1 MSILSRLLGVNTTT
15 LKVKEAI
22 GFNPKNVGLIEGN
35 GVTYGLSYQDNGNGS
50 SRVKLLISPSYQSKT
65 YECDTGVNVANEFKS
80 QLSPT
85 LIENSAEVDKVGVIF
100 PTEEINK
107 KEKCIKGLTFNTYEI
122 KHSTNV
128 PLVEY
133 VGKVKLYKNI
143 DINNLANEDNSYF
156 LPKAVKVGNGN
167 VVVIAHNLKDQAL
180 VSWYLESKGD
190 GKFRPLP
197 GAKHIIERKLFKF
210 DNPGQLVL
218 DENTML
224 YTQIKPT
231 KNQEVRTN
239 IFKFDMAKV
248 VEDLKSGKKD
258 ECLLSKKGCQL
269 NIAPSTIY
277 NPGKINFLQYVRRTE
292 GDDLVAFLE
301 NDQSSNMQK
310 LHLASLVKSRSKSN
324 FIIHEFKDP
333 VDQLYVKDNDQGGFI
348 VTAVSGESI
357 ITFNRESSGKS
368 SEATIIPTSSIKALS
383 DFVNII
389 NGQLMPSI
397 ISSSTVAPITVTET
411 VVTSK
416 KTTTAAITSTT
427 ETDTVKTTK
436 LTTEASTII
445 VPTSTMSKSSTE
457 STTQASTVT
466 VESTTVA
473 STTTAPTSTTSR
485 PSTESTTQ
493 ASTVTVESTTVASTT
508 TAPTS
513 TTSRPSTEST
523 IQTSTVTVG
532 PTTVAK
538 TTTTPQATTVATTST
553 SAPIVTSE
561 TETSTVKSTAATVE
575 STFTASSTTMSKP
588 LTELTTKMSTSS
600 EPTTVAETI
609 ATSQSTMITT
619 MPTNA
624 PITNS
629 EKTIQTLSTI
639 SNTGTKVT
647 TPLFTT
653 TLLPQTTPSPQPTQ
667 LAIESNRAG
676 MIGGSLVG
684 AIISI
689 AGIIGFIAYKYVK
702 GRNAAPVLE
711 LTNFNDRRRSSS
723 SGNSDEEIFIANNRI
738 RHISMRTM
746 DQSETVLNSI
756 SVESSSRSRSSSSSS
771 SGGPG
776 S

>member
-1 MSILSRLLGVNTTT
+1 MSILSRLFRVNTTT

-22 GFNPKNVGLIEGN
+22 GFNPVNVGLIEGN

-50 SRVKLLISPSYQSKT
+50 SRVKLLISPLYQSKT
-65 YECDTGVNVANEFKS
+65 YECDTCVNVANEFKG

-100 PTEEINK
+100 PTEETNK
-107 KEKCIKGLTFNTYEI
+107 ERKCIKGLTFNTYEI
-122 KHSTNV
+122 KHSTNA

-156 LPKAVKVGNGN
+156 QPKAVKVDHGNI
-167 VVVIAHNLKDQAL
+167 VVIAHNLKDQAL
-180 VSWYLESKGD
+180 VSWYLQSD
-190 GKFRPLP
+190 TNGKFKILREKNGLT
-197 GAKHIIERKLFKF
+197 ERKLFKF

-224 YTQIKPT
+224 YAQMSKEIIGKP
-231 KNQEVRTN
+231 EVRTN
-239 IFKFDMAKV
+239 IFKFDLIDVAQK
-248 VEDLKSGKKD
+248 LKDRKED
-258 ECLLSKKGCQL
+258 ECLLKKNCQ
-269 NIAPSTIY
+269 IDKASSTIY

-292 GDDLVAFLE
+292 GDDLVAFLAKK
-301 NDQSSNMQK
+301 QSSNTQE
-310 LHLASLVKSRSKSN
+310 LHLARLAKRGPKSN
-324 FIIHEFKDP
+324 FTVCECEDP
-333 VDQLYVKDNDQGGFI
+333 IEQLYVKDNGQGGFI

-368 SEATIIPTSSIKALS
+368 SEATIIPASSIKALS

-485 PSTESTTQ
+485 PSTEST
-493 ASTVTVESTTVASTT
+493 
-508 TAPTS
+508 
-513 TTSRPSTEST
+513 

-553 SAPIVTSE
+553 SVPSE

-609 ATSQSTMITT
+609 ATSQATMITT
-619 MPTNA
+619 MPTNVTT
-624 PITNS
+624 TNS
-629 EKTIQTLSTI
+629 EATIQTVSTI

-653 TLLPQTTPSPQPTQ
+653 TLLPQTTPSPQPAQ

-689 AGIIGFIAYKYVK
+689 AGIIGFITYKYVK
-702 GRNAAPVLE
+702 GRNSAPVLE

-723 SGNSDEEIFIANNRI
+723 SGNSDEEIFIANNRM

>member
-1 MSILSRLLGVNTTT
+1 MSILSRLFRVNTTT

-22 GFNPKNVGLIEGN
+22 GFNPVNVGLIEGN

-50 SRVKLLISPSYQSKT
+50 SRVKLLISPLYQSKT
-65 YECDTGVNVANEFKS
+65 YECDTCVNVANEFKG

-100 PTEEINK
+100 PTEETNEEGK
-107 KEKCIKGLTFNTYEI
+107 KYIKSLMFHTYKI
-122 KHSTNV
+122 QHSTNA
-128 PLVEY
+128 PSVEHS
-133 VGKVKLYKNI
+133 GKVKLQKN
-143 DINNLANEDNSYF
+143 DDNKNLANTGNSYF
-156 LPKAVKVGNGN
+156 QPKAVKVGNGN
-167 VVVIAHNLKDQAL
+167 VIVIAHNLKDQIL

-190 GKFRPLP
+190 GKFRALP
-197 GAKHIIERKLFKF
+197 GKRGIIERKLFKF

-224 YTQIKPT
+224 YAQMRKIT

-239 IFKFDMAKV
+239 IFKFDVAEV
-248 VEDLKSGKKD
+248 VQNLKDRKGANDFLLGNKSG
-258 ECLLSKKGCQL
+258 QL

-292 GDDLVAFLE
+292 GDDLVAFLAKK
-301 NDQSSNMQK
+301 QSSNTQE
-310 LHLASLVKSRSKSN
+310 LHLARLAKIGPKSN
-324 FIIHEFKDP
+324 FTVCECEDHIE
-333 VDQLYVKDNDQGGFI
+333 QLYVKDNGQGGFI
-348 VTAVSGESI
+348 VTAISGESI

-368 SEATIIPTSSIKALS
+368 SEAKIIPTSSIKALS

-416 KTTTAAITSTT
+416 KTMTAAITSTT

-485 PSTESTTQ
+485 PSTEST
-493 ASTVTVESTTVASTT
+493 
-508 TAPTS
+508 
-513 TTSRPSTEST
+513 
-523 IQTSTVTVG
+523 IQTSTVTMG
-532 PTTVAK
+532 STTVAK

-609 ATSQSTMITT
+609 ATSQATMITT

-624 PITNS
+624 PTTTS
-629 EKTIQTLSTI
+629 EATIQTVSTI

-647 TPLFTT
+647 IPLFTT
-653 TLLPQTTPSPQPTQ
+653 TLLPQTTPLPQPNQ

-723 SGNSDEEIFIANNRI
+723 SGNSNEEIFINNNRI

>member
-167 VVVIAHNLKDQAL
+167 VVIIAHNLKDQAL

-485 PSTESTTQ
+485 PSTEST
-493 ASTVTVESTTVASTT
+493 
-508 TAPTS
+508 
-513 TTSRPSTEST
+513 

>member
-1 MSILSRLLGVNTTT
+1 MSILSRLFRVNTTT

-22 GFNPKNVGLIEGN
+22 GFNPVNVGLIEGN

-50 SRVKLLISPSYQSKT
+50 SRVKLLISPLYQSKT
-65 YECDTGVNVANEFKS
+65 YECDTCVNVANEFKG

-100 PTEEINK
+100 PTEETNK
-107 KEKCIKGLTFNTYEI
+107 ERKCIKGLTFNTYEI
-122 KHSTNV
+122 KHSTNA

-156 LPKAVKVGNGN
+156 QPKAVKVDHGNI
-167 VVVIAHNLKDQAL
+167 VVIAHNLKDQAL
-180 VSWYLESKGD
+180 VSWYLQSD
-190 GKFRPLP
+190 TNGKFKILREKNGLT
-197 GAKHIIERKLFKF
+197 ERKLFKF
-210 DNPGQLVL
+210 YNPGQLVL

-224 YTQIKPT
+224 YAQMSKEIIGKP
-231 KNQEVRTN
+231 EVRTN
-239 IFKFDMAKV
+239 IFKFDLIDVAQK
-248 VEDLKSGKKD
+248 LKDRKED
-258 ECLLSKKGCQL
+258 ECLLKKNCQ
-269 NIAPSTIY
+269 IDKASSTIY

-292 GDDLVAFLE
+292 GDDLVAFLAKK
-301 NDQSSNMQK
+301 QSSNTQE
-310 LHLASLVKSRSKSN
+310 LHLARLAKRGPKSN
-324 FIIHEFKDP
+324 FTVCECEDP
-333 VDQLYVKDNDQGGFI
+333 IEQLYVKDNGQGGFI

-485 PSTESTTQ
+485 PSTEST
-493 ASTVTVESTTVASTT
+493 
-508 TAPTS
+508 
-513 TTSRPSTEST
+513 

-553 SAPIVTSE
+553 SVPSE

-609 ATSQSTMITT
+609 ATSQATMITT
-619 MPTNA
+619 MPTNVTT
-624 PITNS
+624 TNS
-629 EKTIQTLSTI
+629 EATIQTVSTI
-639 SNTGTKVT
+639 SKTGTKVT

-653 TLLPQTTPSPQPTQ
+653 TLLPQTTPSPQPAQ

-689 AGIIGFIAYKYVK
+689 AGIIGFITYKYVK
-702 GRNAAPVLE
+702 GRNSAPVLE

-723 SGNSDEEIFIANNRI
+723 SGNSDEEIFIANNRM

>member
-1 MSILSRLLGVNTTT
+1 MSVLSRLLGVNTTT

-65 YECDTGVNVANEFKS
+65 YECDTGVNIANEFKS

-156 LPKAVKVGNGN
+156 LPKAVKVGN

-485 PSTESTTQ
+485 PSTEST
-493 ASTVTVESTTVASTT
+493 
-508 TAPTS
+508 
-513 TTSRPSTEST
+513 

>member
-1 MSILSRLLGVNTTT
+1 MSILSRLLGVNTTI

-50 SRVKLLISPSYQSKT
+50 SRVKLLISPLYQSKT

-80 QLSPT
+80 QLSPA

-122 KHSTNV
+122 KHSTNI

-143 DINNLANEDNSYF
+143 NKDNDANEGNSYF
-156 LPKAVKVGNGN
+156 QPKAVKVGNGN

-224 YTQIKPT
+224 YSQVRPNVPE
-231 KNQEVRTN
+231 NQEVRTN
-239 IFKFDMAKV
+239 IFKFDMSKV

-258 ECLLSKKGCQL
+258 ECLLSKRCQVDNKAL
-269 NIAPSTIY
+269 SLSREYEIS
-277 NPGKINFLQYVRRTE
+277 FLQYVKQTE
-292 GDDLVAFLE
+292 GDDQVAFLAKK
-301 NDQSSNMQK
+301 QSSNTQE
-310 LHLASLVKSRSKSN
+310 LHLASLAKKGLKSN
-324 FIIHEFKDP
+324 FTVCECEDP
-333 VDQLYVKDNDQGGFI
+333 IEQLYVKDNGQGGFI

-368 SEATIIPTSSIKALS
+368 SEATIIPASSIKALS

-389 NGQLMPSI
+389 NGRLTPNI
-397 ISSSTVAPITVTET
+397 ISSSTVSPITTTKT

-416 KTTTAAITSTT
+416 ERSTAAITDIKI
-427 ETDTVKTTK
+427 TDALKTTK
-436 LTTEASTII
+436 LTTEA
-445 VPTSTMSKSSTE
+445 VAPTSTISKPLTE
-457 STTQASTVT
+457 STTQA
-466 VESTTVA
+466 
-473 STTTAPTSTTSR
+473 
-485 PSTESTTQ
+485 
-493 ASTVTVESTTVASTT
+493 
-508 TAPTS
+508 
-513 TTSRPSTEST
+513 
-523 IQTSTVTVG
+523 STVTVG

-538 TTTTPQATTVATTST
+538 TTTTPQATTVTTTST

-561 TETSTVKSTAATVE
+561 TETSTVKSTAATVG

-588 LTELTTKMSTSS
+588 LAKLTTKMSTSS

-609 ATSQSTMITT
+609 ATSRATMITT

-624 PITNS
+624 PTTNS
-629 EKTIQTLSTI
+629 EKTVQTLSIMPSTR
-639 SNTGTKVT
+639 TKAT
-647 TPLFTT
+647 TTLLTT
-653 TLLPQTTPSPQPTQ
+653 TLLPQTTPSSQPTQ

-702 GRNAAPVLE
+702 GRNSAPVLE

-723 SGNSDEEIFIANNRI
+723 SGNSDEEIFIANNRM

>member
-1 MSILSRLLGVNTTT
+1 M
-15 LKVKEAI
+15 
-22 GFNPKNVGLIEGN
+22 
-35 GVTYGLSYQDNGNGS
+35 
-50 SRVKLLISPSYQSKT
+50 
-65 YECDTGVNVANEFKS
+65 
-80 QLSPT
+80 
-85 LIENSAEVDKVGVIF
+85 
-100 PTEEINK
+100 
-107 KEKCIKGLTFNTYEI
+107 
-122 KHSTNV
+122 
-128 PLVEY
+128 
-133 VGKVKLYKNI
+133 
-143 DINNLANEDNSYF
+143 
-156 LPKAVKVGNGN
+156 
-167 VVVIAHNLKDQAL
+167 
-180 VSWYLESKGD
+180 
-190 GKFRPLP
+190 
-197 GAKHIIERKLFKF
+197 RK
-210 DNPGQLVL
+210 
-218 DENTML
+218 
-224 YTQIKPT
+224 IT

-239 IFKFDMAKV
+239 IFKFDVAEV
-248 VEDLKSGKKD
+248 VQNLKDRKGANDFLLGNKSG
-258 ECLLSKKGCQL
+258 QL

-292 GDDLVAFLE
+292 GDDLVAFLAKK
-301 NDQSSNMQK
+301 QSSNTQE
-310 LHLASLVKSRSKSN
+310 LHLARLAKRGPKSN
-324 FIIHEFKDP
+324 FTVCECEDP
-333 VDQLYVKDNDQGGFI
+333 IEQLYVKDNGQGGFI

-485 PSTESTTQ
+485 PSTEST
-493 ASTVTVESTTVASTT
+493 
-508 TAPTS
+508 
-513 TTSRPSTEST
+513 

-553 SAPIVTSE
+553 SVPSE

-609 ATSQSTMITT
+609 ATSQATMITT
-619 MPTNA
+619 MPTNVTT
-624 PITNS
+624 TNS
-629 EKTIQTLSTI
+629 EATIQTVSTI

-653 TLLPQTTPSPQPTQ
+653 TLLPQTTPSPQPAQ

-689 AGIIGFIAYKYVK
+689 AGIIGFITYKYVK
-702 GRNAAPVLE
+702 GRNSAPVLE

-723 SGNSDEEIFIANNRI
+723 SGNSDEEIFIANNRM

>member
-1 MSILSRLLGVNTTT
+1 MSILSRLFRVNTTT

-22 GFNPKNVGLIEGN
+22 GFNPVNVGLIEGN

-50 SRVKLLISPSYQSKT
+50 SRVKLLISPLYQSKT
-65 YECDTGVNVANEFKS
+65 YECDTCVNVANEFKG

-100 PTEEINK
+100 PTEETNK
-107 KEKCIKGLTFNTYEI
+107 ERKCIKGLTFNTYEI
-122 KHSTNV
+122 KHSTNA

-156 LPKAVKVGNGN
+156 QPKAVKVDHGNI
-167 VVVIAHNLKDQAL
+167 VVIAHNLKDQAL
-180 VSWYLESKGD
+180 VSWYLQSD
-190 GKFRPLP
+190 TNGKFKILREKNGLT
-197 GAKHIIERKLFKF
+197 ERKLFKF

-224 YTQIKPT
+224 YAQMSKEIIGKP
-231 KNQEVRTN
+231 EVRTN
-239 IFKFDMAKV
+239 IFKFDLIDVAQK
-248 VEDLKSGKKD
+248 LKDRKED
-258 ECLLSKKGCQL
+258 ECLLKKNCQ
-269 NIAPSTIY
+269 IDKASSTIY

-292 GDDLVAFLE
+292 GDDLVAFLAKK
-301 NDQSSNMQK
+301 QSSNTQE
-310 LHLASLVKSRSKSN
+310 LHLARLAKRGPKSN
-324 FIIHEFKDP
+324 FTVCECEDP
-333 VDQLYVKDNDQGGFI
+333 IEQLYVKDNGQGGFI

-485 PSTESTTQ
+485 PSTEST
-493 ASTVTVESTTVASTT
+493 
-508 TAPTS
+508 
-513 TTSRPSTEST
+513 

-553 SAPIVTSE
+553 SVPSE

-609 ATSQSTMITT
+609 ATSQATMITT
-619 MPTNA
+619 MPTNVTT
-624 PITNS
+624 TNS
-629 EKTIQTLSTI
+629 EATIQTVSTI

-653 TLLPQTTPSPQPTQ
+653 TLLPQTTPSPQPAQ

-684 AIISI
+684 VIISI
-689 AGIIGFIAYKYVK
+689 AGIIGFITYKYVK
-702 GRNAAPVLE
+702 GRNSAPVLE

-723 SGNSDEEIFIANNRI
+723 SGNSDEEIFIANNRM

>member
-1 MSILSRLLGVNTTT
+1 M
-15 LKVKEAI
+15 LKK
-22 GFNPKNVGLIEGN
+22 
-35 GVTYGLSYQDNGNGS
+35 
-50 SRVKLLISPSYQSKT
+50 R
-65 YECDTGVNVANEFKS
+65 
-80 QLSPT
+80 
-85 LIENSAEVDKVGVIF
+85 
-100 PTEEINK
+100 
-107 KEKCIKGLTFNTYEI
+107 
-122 KHSTNV
+122 
-128 PLVEY
+128 
-133 VGKVKLYKNI
+133 
-143 DINNLANEDNSYF
+143 
-156 LPKAVKVGNGN
+156 
-167 VVVIAHNLKDQAL
+167 
-180 VSWYLESKGD
+180 
-190 GKFRPLP
+190 
-197 GAKHIIERKLFKF
+197 
-210 DNPGQLVL
+210 
-218 DENTML
+218 
-224 YTQIKPT
+224 
-231 KNQEVRTN
+231 
-239 IFKFDMAKV
+239 
-248 VEDLKSGKKD
+248 
-258 ECLLSKKGCQL
+258 CQL

-292 GDDLVAFLE
+292 GDDQVAFLAKK
-301 NDQSSNMQK
+301 QSSNTQE
-310 LHLASLVKSRSKSN
+310 LHLVSLAKKGPKSN
-324 FIIHEFKDP
+324 FTVCECEDP
-333 VDQLYVKDNDQGGFI
+333 IEQLYVKDNGQGGFI

-445 VPTSTMSKSSTE
+445 IPTSTMSKHSTE
-457 STTQASTVT
+457 STTQA
-466 VESTTVA
+466 
-473 STTTAPTSTTSR
+473 
-485 PSTESTTQ
+485 
-493 ASTVTVESTTVASTT
+493 
-508 TAPTS
+508 
-513 TTSRPSTEST
+513 
-523 IQTSTVTVG
+523 STVTVG

-538 TTTTPQATTVATTST
+538 TTATSQTTTVAKTST
-553 SAPIVTSE
+553 SLPSE
-561 TETSTVKSTAATVE
+561 TETSTVKSTAATVI

-588 LTELTTKMSTSS
+588 LTELTTKISTAS
-600 EPTTVAETI
+600 ESTTVAETI
-609 ATSQSTMITT
+609 ATSQATMITT
-619 MPTNA
+619 MPTNV
-624 PITNS
+624 PTTNS
-629 EKTIQTLSTI
+629 EATIQTVSTI
-639 SNTGTKVT
+639 SNTRTKVT
-647 TPLFTT
+647 IPLFTT

-723 SGNSDEEIFIANNRI
+723 SGNSDEEIFIANNRM

>member
-1 MSILSRLLGVNTTT
+1 MSILSRLFRVNTTT

-22 GFNPKNVGLIEGN
+22 GFNPVNVGLIEGN

-50 SRVKLLISPSYQSKT
+50 SRVKLLISPLYQSKT
-65 YECDTGVNVANEFKS
+65 YECDTCVNVANEFKG

-85 LIENSAEVDKVGVIF
+85 LIENSAEIDKVGIIF

-122 KHSTNV
+122 KHSTNI

-143 DINNLANEDNSYF
+143 DINSLANEGNSYF
-156 LPKAVKVGNGN
+156 QPKAVKVGNGN

-180 VSWYLESKGD
+180 VSWYLQSD
-190 GKFRPLP
+190 TNGKFRALP
-197 GAKHIIERKLFKF
+197 GKSGITERKLFKF

-224 YTQIKPT
+224 YAQMSKEIIGKP
-231 KNQEVRTN
+231 EARTN

-248 VEDLKSGKKD
+248 VKDLKNGKKD
-258 ECLLSKKGCQL
+258 ECLLKKNCQ
-269 NIAPSTIY
+269 IDKASFIIS
-277 NPGKINFLQYVRRTE
+277 NPGKINFLQYVRRTG
-292 GDDLVAFLE
+292 GDDLVAFLAKK
-301 NDQSSNMQK
+301 QSSNTQE
-310 LHLASLVKSRSKSN
+310 LHLVSLAKKGPKSN
-324 FIIHEFKDP
+324 FTVCECEDP
-333 VDQLYVKDNDQGGFI
+333 IEQLYVKDNGQGGFI

-436 LTTEASTII
+436 LTTEVSTII
-445 VPTSTMSKSSTE
+445 VPTSTMSKS
-457 STTQASTVT
+457 
-466 VESTTVA
+466 
-473 STTTAPTSTTSR
+473 
-485 PSTESTTQ
+485 STESTTQ

-609 ATSQSTMITT
+609 ATSQATMITT

-624 PITNS
+624 PTTNS
-629 EKTIQTLSTI
+629 EKTIQTLSIIPSTR
-639 SNTGTKVT
+639 TKAT

-653 TLLPQTTPSPQPTQ
+653 TLLPQTTPSPQPAQ

-702 GRNAAPVLE
+702 GRNSVPVLE

-723 SGNSDEEIFIANNRI
+723 SGNSDEEIFIANNRM

>member
-1 MSILSRLLGVNTTT
+1 MSILSRLFGVNTTI

-22 GFNPKNVGLIEGN
+22 GFNPVNVGLIEGN

-50 SRVKLLISPSYQSKT
+50 SRVKLLISPLYQSKT
-65 YECDTGVNVANEFKS
+65 YECDTCVNVANEFKG

-85 LIENSAEVDKVGVIF
+85 LIENSAEIDKVGVIF
-100 PTEEINK
+100 PTEETNK
-107 KEKCIKGLTFNTYEI
+107 ERKCIKGLTFNTYEI

-143 DINNLANEDNSYF
+143 DINSLANEGNSYF
-156 LPKAVKVGNGN
+156 QPKAVKVGNGN

-180 VSWYLESKGD
+180 VSWYLQSD
-190 GKFRPLP
+190 TNGKFRALP
-197 GAKHIIERKLFKF
+197 GAKHTIERKLLKF

-224 YTQIKPT
+224 YSQVRPNVPE
-231 KNQEVRTN
+231 NQEVRTN
-239 IFKFDMAKV
+239 IFKFDVAEV
-248 VEDLKSGKKD
+248 VQNLKDRKGANDFLLGNKSG
-258 ECLLSKKGCQL
+258 QL
-269 NIAPSTIY
+269 NIASSINS
-277 NPGKINFLQYVRRTE
+277 NPGKINFLQYVRRTG
-292 GDDLVAFLE
+292 GDDLVAFLAKK
-301 NDQSSNMQK
+301 QSSNTQE
-310 LHLASLVKSRSKSN
+310 LHLARLAKRGAKSN
-324 FIIHEFKDP
+324 FTVCECEDP
-333 VDQLYVKDNDQGGFI
+333 IEQLYVKDNGQGGFI

-473 STTTAPTSTTSR
+473 STTTAPTSTTNR

-493 ASTVTVESTTVASTT
+493 ASTVTVE
-508 TAPTS
+508 
-513 TTSRPSTEST
+513 
-523 IQTSTVTVG
+523 

-538 TTTTPQATTVATTST
+538 ITTTSQATTVATTST
-553 SAPIVTSE
+553 SVPSE
-561 TETSTVKSTAATVE
+561 TETSTVKPTAATVA
-575 STFTASSTTMSKP
+575 STSTMNKPSTTQTSTVTVEPTVPTTSSERTTQTVSTMPS
-588 LTELTTKMSTSS
+588 TRTRELTTPM
-600 EPTTVAETI
+600 
-609 ATSQSTMITT
+609 
-619 MPTNA
+619 
-624 PITNS
+624 
-629 EKTIQTLSTI
+629 
-639 SNTGTKVT
+639 
-647 TPLFTT
+647 FTT
-653 TLLPQTTPSPQPTQ
+653 TLFSQSTSSPQPTQ
-667 LAIESNRAG
+667 LAIGSNRAG

-684 AIISI
+684 SI
-689 AGIIGFIAYKYVK
+689 GVAGIIGFIAYKCIKKYH
-702 GRNAAPVLE
+702 GYYNTTHVLE
-711 LTNFNDRRRSSS
+711 LADLESHSN
-723 SGNSDEEIFIANNRI
+723 GSDEEIFIAINRI
-738 RHISMRTM
+738 SHISMQTM
-746 DQSETVLNSI
+746 DQSGTVLNSI

>member
-1 MSILSRLLGVNTTT
+1 MSILSRLFGVNTTI

-50 SRVKLLISPSYQSKT
+50 SRVKLLISSLYQSKT
-65 YECDTGVNVANEFKS
+65 YECDTGVNVANEFKG

-100 PTEEINK
+100 PTEETNK
-107 KEKCIKGLTFNTYEI
+107 ERKCIKGLTFNTYEI
-122 KHSTNV
+122 KHSTNA
-128 PLVEY
+128 PLVKHI
-133 VGKVKLYKNI
+133 GKVKLQKNI
-143 DINNLANEDNSYF
+143 DINSLANEGNNYF
-156 LPKAVKVGNGN
+156 QPKAVKVSTGN
-167 VVVIAHNLKDQAL
+167 VIVIAHNLKDQAL
-180 VSWYLESKGD
+180 VSWYLQSD
-190 GKFRPLP
+190 TNGKFRALP
-197 GAKHIIERKLFKF
+197 GAKHTIERKLFKF
-210 DNPGQLVL
+210 NNPGQLVL

-224 YTQIKPT
+224 YTQIKTT

-269 NIAPSTIY
+269 NIAPSTIH

-292 GDDLVAFLE
+292 GDDLVAFLAKK
-301 NDQSSNMQK
+301 QSSNTQE
-310 LHLASLVKSRSKSN
+310 LHLARLAKKGPKSN
-324 FIIHEFKDP
+324 FTVCECEDP
-333 VDQLYVKDNDQGGFI
+333 IEQLYVKDNGQGGFI

-485 PSTESTTQ
+485 PSTG
-493 ASTVTVESTTVASTT
+493 
-508 TAPTS
+508 
-513 TTSRPSTEST
+513 ST
-523 IQTSTVTVG
+523 IQTSTVTVE

-538 TTTTPQATTVATTST
+538 TTTTPQ
-553 SAPIVTSE
+553 VTLPRKSRQK
-561 TETSTVKSTAATVE
+561 VK
-575 STFTASSTTMSKP
+575 TF
-588 LTELTTKMSTSS
+588 
-600 EPTTVAETI
+600 
-609 ATSQSTMITT
+609 
-619 MPTNA
+619 
-624 PITNS
+624 
-629 EKTIQTLSTI
+629 
-639 SNTGTKVT
+639 
-647 TPLFTT
+647 
-653 TLLPQTTPSPQPTQ
+653 LL
-667 LAIESNRAG
+667 
-676 MIGGSLVG
+676 
-684 AIISI
+684 
-689 AGIIGFIAYKYVK
+689 
-702 GRNAAPVLE
+702 
-711 LTNFNDRRRSSS
+711 
-723 SGNSDEEIFIANNRI
+723 
-738 RHISMRTM
+738 
-746 DQSETVLNSI
+746 
-756 SVESSSRSRSSSSSS
+756 
-771 SGGPG
+771 
-776 S
+776 

>member
-1 MSILSRLLGVNTTT
+1 MSILSRLFGVNTTI

-50 SRVKLLISPSYQSKT
+50 SRVKLLISPLYQSKT
-65 YECDTGVNVANEFKS
+65 YECDTGVNVANEFKG
-80 QLSPT
+80 QLSPA

-156 LPKAVKVGNGN
+156 QPKAVKVGNGN
-167 VVVIAHNLKDQAL
+167 VIVIAHNLKDQAL
-180 VSWYLESKGD
+180 VSWYLELKVD
-190 GKFRPLP
+190 EKFRALP
-197 GAKHIIERKLFKF
+197 GKAGIIERKLFKF

-218 DENTML
+218 DENMML
-224 YTQIKPT
+224 YSQVRPNVPE
-231 KNQEVRTN
+231 NQEVRTN

-258 ECLLSKKGCQL
+258 ECLLSKRCQVDNKAL
-269 NIAPSTIY
+269 SLSREYEIS
-277 NPGKINFLQYVRRTE
+277 FLQYVKQTE
-292 GDDLVAFLE
+292 GDDQVAFLAKK
-301 NDQSSNMQK
+301 QSSNTQE
-310 LHLASLVKSRSKSN
+310 LHLASLAKKGLKSN
-324 FIIHEFKDP
+324 FTVCECEDP
-333 VDQLYVKDNDQGGFI
+333 IEQLYVKDNGQGGFI

-368 SEATIIPTSSIKALS
+368 SEATIIPASSIKALS

-389 NGQLMPSI
+389 NGRLTPNI
-397 ISSSTVAPITVTET
+397 ISSSTVSPITTTKT

-416 KTTTAAITSTT
+416 ERSTAAITDIKI
-427 ETDTVKTTK
+427 TDALKTTK
-436 LTTEASTII
+436 LTTEA
-445 VPTSTMSKSSTE
+445 V
-457 STTQASTVT
+457 
-466 VESTTVA
+466 
-473 STTTAPTSTTSR
+473 APTSTISK
-485 PSTESTTQ
+485 PLTESTTQ

-538 TTTTPQATTVATTST
+538 TTTTSQTTTVATTST

-561 TETSTVKSTAATVE
+561 TETSTVKSTAATVAL
-575 STFTASSTTMSKP
+575 TFTASSTTMSRP
-588 LTELTTKMSTSS
+588 LTELTTKVSTLS

-609 ATSQSTMITT
+609 ATSQATMITT

-624 PITNS
+624 PTTNS

-723 SGNSDEEIFIANNRI
+723 SGNSDEEIFIANNRM

-756 SVESSSRSRSSSSSS
+756 SVDSSSRSRSSSSSS
-771 SGGPG
+771 GGGP
-776 S
+776 SS

>member
-1 MSILSRLLGVNTTT
+1 MSILSRLFRVNTTT

-22 GFNPKNVGLIEGN
+22 GFNPVNVGLIEGN

-50 SRVKLLISPSYQSKT
+50 SRVKLLISPLYQSKT
-65 YECDTGVNVANEFKS
+65 YECDTCVNVANEFKG

-85 LIENSAEVDKVGVIF
+85 LIENSAEIDKVGVIF

-133 VGKVKLYKNI
+133 VGKVKLQKNI
-143 DINNLANEDNSYF
+143 DINSLANEGNNYF
-156 LPKAVKVGNGN
+156 QPKAVKVSTGN
-167 VVVIAHNLKDQAL
+167 VIVIAHNLKDQAL
-180 VSWYLESKGD
+180 VSWYLQSD
-190 GKFRPLP
+190 TNGKFRALP
-197 GAKHIIERKLFKF
+197 GAKHTIERKLFKF
-210 DNPGQLVL
+210 NNPGQLVL

-224 YTQIKPT
+224 YTQIKTT

-248 VEDLKSGKKD
+248 VEDLKSGEKD

-292 GDDLVAFLE
+292 GDDLVAFLAKK
-301 NDQSSNMQK
+301 QSSNTQE
-310 LHLASLVKSRSKSN
+310 LHLARLAKRGPKSN
-324 FIIHEFKDP
+324 FTVCECEDP
-333 VDQLYVKDNDQGGFI
+333 IEQLYVKDNGQGGFI

-368 SEATIIPTSSIKALS
+368 SEATIIPTSSIKALN

-485 PSTESTTQ
+485 PSTEST
-493 ASTVTVESTTVASTT
+493 
-508 TAPTS
+508 
-513 TTSRPSTEST
+513 

-538 TTTTPQATTVATTST
+538 TTSTSQTTTVAKTST
-553 SAPIVTSE
+553 SVPSE

-609 ATSQSTMITT
+609 ATSQATMITT
-619 MPTNA
+619 MPTNV
-624 PITNS
+624 PTTNS
-629 EKTIQTLSTI
+629 EATIQTVSTI

-653 TLLPQTTPSPQPTQ
+653 TLLPQTTLSTQPAQ

-702 GRNAAPVLE
+702 GRNSVPVLE

-723 SGNSDEEIFIANNRI
+723 SGNSDEEIFIANNRM

>member
-1 MSILSRLLGVNTTT
+1 MSILSRLFGVNTTI

-22 GFNPKNVGLIEGN
+22 GFNPANVGLIEGN
-35 GVTYGLSYQDNGNGS
+35 GVAYGLSYQDNGNGS
-50 SRVKLLISPSYQSKT
+50 SRVKLLISPLYQSKT
-65 YECDTGVNVANEFKS
+65 YECDTCVNVANEFKG

-85 LIENSAEVDKVGVIF
+85 LIENSAEIDKVGVIF
-100 PTEEINK
+100 PTEETNK
-107 KEKCIKGLTFNTYEI
+107 ERKCIKGLTFNTYEI
-122 KHSTNV
+122 KHSTNA

-156 LPKAVKVGNGN
+156 LPKAVKVDHGNI
-167 VVVIAHNLKDQAL
+167 VVIAHNLKDQAL
-180 VSWYLESKGD
+180 VSWYLELKVD
-190 GKFRPLP
+190 GKFRVLP
-197 GAKHIIERKLFKF
+197 GANGIIERKLFKF
-210 DNPGQLVL
+210 DNPGQLAL

-224 YTQIKPT
+224 YAQMRKEIIGKP
-231 KNQEVRTN
+231 EARTN

-248 VEDLKSGKKD
+248 VKDLKSGKKD
-258 ECLLSKKGCQL
+258 ECLLKKNCQ
-269 NIAPSTIY
+269 IDRASFIISSPE
-277 NPGKINFLQYVRRTE
+277 KINFLQYVKRTE
-292 GDDLVAFLE
+292 GDDQIAFLAKK
-301 NDQSSNMQK
+301 QSSNTQE
-310 LHLASLVKSRSKSN
+310 LHLASLVKSRSKLN
-324 FIIHEFKDP
+324 FPICECEDP
-333 VDQLYVKDNDQGGFI
+333 IEQLYVKDNGQGGFI

-485 PSTESTTQ
+485 PSTEST
-493 ASTVTVESTTVASTT
+493 
-508 TAPTS
+508 
-513 TTSRPSTEST
+513 

-538 TTTTPQATTVATTST
+538 TTSTSQTTTVAKTST
-553 SAPIVTSE
+553 SVPSE

-609 ATSQSTMITT
+609 ATSQATMITT

-624 PITNS
+624 PTTNS
-629 EKTIQTLSTI
+629 EKTIQTVSTI

-647 TPLFTT
+647 IPLFTT

-723 SGNSDEEIFIANNRI
+723 SGNSDEEIFIANNRM

>member
-1 MSILSRLLGVNTTT
+1 MSILSRLFRVNTTT

-22 GFNPKNVGLIEGN
+22 GFNPVNVGLIEGN

-50 SRVKLLISPSYQSKT
+50 SRVKLLISPLYQSKT
-65 YECDTGVNVANEFKS
+65 YECDTCVNVANEFKG

-100 PTEEINK
+100 PTEETNK
-107 KEKCIKGLTFNTYEI
+107 ERKCIKGLTFNTYEI
-122 KHSTNV
+122 KHSTNA

-156 LPKAVKVGNGN
+156 QPKAVKVDHGNI
-167 VVVIAHNLKDQAL
+167 VVIAHNLKDQAL
-180 VSWYLESKGD
+180 VSWYLQSD
-190 GKFRPLP
+190 TNGKFKILREKNGLT
-197 GAKHIIERKLFKF
+197 ERKLFKF

-224 YTQIKPT
+224 YAQMSKEIIGKP
-231 KNQEVRTN
+231 EVRTN
-239 IFKFDMAKV
+239 IFKFDLIDVAQK
-248 VEDLKSGKKD
+248 LKDRKED
-258 ECLLSKKGCQL
+258 ECLLKKNCQ
-269 NIAPSTIY
+269 IDKASSTIY

-292 GDDLVAFLE
+292 GDDLVAFLAKK
-301 NDQSSNMQK
+301 QSSNTQE
-310 LHLASLVKSRSKSN
+310 LHLARLAKRGPKSN
-324 FIIHEFKDP
+324 FTVCECEDP
-333 VDQLYVKDNDQGGFI
+333 IEQLYVKDNGQGGFI

-485 PSTESTTQ
+485 PSTEST
-493 ASTVTVESTTVASTT
+493 
-508 TAPTS
+508 
-513 TTSRPSTEST
+513 

-553 SAPIVTSE
+553 SVPSE

-609 ATSQSTMITT
+609 ATSQATMITT
-619 MPTNA
+619 MPTNVTT
-624 PITNS
+624 TNS
-629 EKTIQTLSTI
+629 EATIQTVSTI

-653 TLLPQTTPSPQPTQ
+653 TLLPQTTPSPQPAQ

-689 AGIIGFIAYKYVK
+689 AGIIGFITYKYVK
-702 GRNAAPVLE
+702 GRNSAPVLE

-723 SGNSDEEIFIANNRI
+723 SGNSDEEIFIANNRM

>member
-1 MSILSRLLGVNTTT
+1 MSILSRLFRVNTTT

-22 GFNPKNVGLIEGN
+22 GFNPVNVGLIEGN

-50 SRVKLLISPSYQSKT
+50 SRVKLLISPLYQSKT
-65 YECDTGVNVANEFKS
+65 YECDTCVNVANEFKG
-80 QLSPT
+80 QLSPA
-85 LIENSAEVDKVGVIF
+85 LIEDSAEVDKVGVIF

-143 DINNLANEDNSYF
+143 DINSLANEGNSYF
-156 LPKAVKVGNGN
+156 QPKAVKVGNGN
-167 VVVIAHNLKDQAL
+167 VIVIAHNLKDQIL

-190 GKFRPLP
+190 GKFRALP
-197 GAKHIIERKLFKF
+197 GKSGITERKLFKF

-224 YTQIKPT
+224 YAQMRKIT

-239 IFKFDMAKV
+239 IFKFDVAEV
-248 VEDLKSGKKD
+248 VQNLKDRKGANDFLLGNKSG
-258 ECLLSKKGCQL
+258 QL

-292 GDDLVAFLE
+292 GDDLVAFLAKK
-301 NDQSSNMQK
+301 QSSNTQE
-310 LHLASLVKSRSKSN
+310 LHLARLAKRGPKSN
-324 FIIHEFKDP
+324 FTVCECEDP
-333 VDQLYVKDNDQGGFI
+333 IEQLYVKDNGQGGFI
-348 VTAVSGESI
+348 VTAISGESI

-368 SEATIIPTSSIKALS
+368 SEAKIIPTSSIKALS

-389 NGQLMPSI
+389 NGQLTPSI
-397 ISSSTVAPITVTET
+397 ISSSTVSPITTTKT

-416 KTTTAAITSTT
+416 EGSTAAITDIKI
-427 ETDTVKTTK
+427 TDALKTTK
-436 LTTEASTII
+436 LTTEA
-445 VPTSTMSKSSTE
+445 VAPTSTTSKPSTK
-457 STTQASTVT
+457 STIQTSTVT

-473 STTTAPTSTTSR
+473 KITTAP
-485 PSTESTTQ
+485 
-493 ASTVTVESTTVASTT
+493 
-508 TAPTS
+508 
-513 TTSRPSTEST
+513 
-523 IQTSTVTVG
+523 QT
-532 PTTVAK
+532 
-538 TTTTPQATTVATTST
+538 TTVATTST
-553 SAPIVTSE
+553 SVPSE
-561 TETSTVKSTAATVE
+561 TETSTVKSTAATVTL
-575 STFTASSTTMSKP
+575 TFTASSTTMSRP
-588 LTELTTKMSTSS
+588 LTELTTKVSTAS
-600 EPTTVAETI
+600 ESTTVAETI
-609 ATSQSTMITT
+609 ATSQATMITT
-619 MPTNA
+619 MPTNVTT
-624 PITNS
+624 TNS
-629 EKTIQTLSTI
+629 EATIQTVSTI

-653 TLLPQTTPSPQPTQ
+653 TLLPQTTPSPQPAQ

-702 GRNAAPVLE
+702 GRNSAPVLE

-723 SGNSDEEIFIANNRI
+723 SGNSDEEIFIANNRM

>member
-1 MSILSRLLGVNTTT
+1 MSILSRLFRVNTTT

-22 GFNPKNVGLIEGN
+22 GFNPVNVELIEGN
-35 GVTYGLSYQDNGNGS
+35 EVAYGLSYQDNGNGS
-50 SRVKLLISPSYQSKT
+50 SRVKLLISPLYQSKT
-65 YECDTGVNVANEFKS
+65 YECDTCVNIANEFKGQS
-80 QLSPT
+80 SLT
-85 LIENSAEVDKVGVIF
+85 LIKDSAEVDKVGVIF
-100 PTEEINK
+100 PTEETNEEGK
-107 KEKCIKGLTFNTYEI
+107 KYIKSLMFHTYKI
-122 KHSTNV
+122 QQSINV
-128 PLVEY
+128 PS
-133 VGKVKLYKNI
+133 VKHLSKTKLQKN
-143 DINNLANEDNSYF
+143 INNLNDANIGNSYF
-156 LPKAVKVGNGN
+156 QPKAVKVGNGN
-167 VVVIAHNLKDQAL
+167 VIVIAHNLKDQIL

-190 GKFRPLP
+190 GKFIALP
-197 GAKHIIERKLFKF
+197 GANGIIERKLFKF
-210 DNPGQLVL
+210 DNPGQLAL

-224 YTQIKPT
+224 YAQMSKEIIGKP
-231 KNQEVRTN
+231 EARTN

-248 VEDLKSGKKD
+248 VKDLKSGKKD
-258 ECLLSKKGCQL
+258 ECLLKKNCQ
-269 NIAPSTIY
+269 IDRASFIISSPE
-277 NPGKINFLQYVRRTE
+277 KINFLQYVKRTE
-292 GDDLVAFLE
+292 GDDQIAFLAKE
-301 NDQSSNMQK
+301 QSSNTQE
-310 LHLASLVKSRSKSN
+310 LHLASLVKSRSKLN
-324 FIIHEFKDP
+324 FPICECGDP
-333 VDQLYVKDNDQGGFI
+333 IEQLYVKDNGQGGFI

-416 KTTTAAITSTT
+416 KTMTAAITSTT

-485 PSTESTTQ
+485 PSTEST
-493 ASTVTVESTTVASTT
+493 
-508 TAPTS
+508 
-513 TTSRPSTEST
+513 

-538 TTTTPQATTVATTST
+538 TTTTPQATTIATTST

-561 TETSTVKSTAATVE
+561 TETSTVKSTAATVTL
-575 STFTASSTTMSKP
+575 TFTASSTTMSRP
-588 LTELTTKMSTSS
+588 LTELTTKVSTAS
-600 EPTTVAETI
+600 ESTTVAETI
-609 ATSQSTMITT
+609 ATSQSTMITI
-619 MPTNA
+619 MPTNV
-624 PITNS
+624 PTTNS
-629 EKTIQTLSTI
+629 EATIQTVSTI

-653 TLLPQTTPSPQPTQ
+653 TLLPQTTLSTQPTQ

-702 GRNAAPVLE
+702 GRNSAPVLE

-723 SGNSDEEIFIANNRI
+723 SGNSDEEIFIANNRM

>member
-1 MSILSRLLGVNTTT
+1 MPILSRLFGVNTTI

-50 SRVKLLISPSYQSKT
+50 SRVKLLISSLYQSKT
-65 YECDTGVNVANEFKS
+65 YECDTGVNVANEFKG

-156 LPKAVKVGNGN
+156 QPKAVKVGNGN
-167 VVVIAHNLKDQAL
+167 VIVIAHNLKDQAL
-180 VSWYLESKGD
+180 VSWYLQSD
-190 GKFRPLP
+190 TNGKFKALS
-197 GAKHIIERKLFKF
+197 GANGIIERKLFKF
-210 DNPGQLVL
+210 DNPGQLAL

-224 YTQIKPT
+224 YAQMSKEIIGKP
-231 KNQEVRTN
+231 EARTN

-258 ECLLSKKGCQL
+258 ECLLKKNCQ
-269 NIAPSTIY
+269 IDRASFIISSPE
-277 NPGKINFLQYVRRTE
+277 KINFLQYVKRTE
-292 GDDLVAFLE
+292 GDDQIVFLAKK
-301 NDQSSNMQK
+301 QSSNTQE
-310 LHLASLVKSRSKSN
+310 LHLVSLAKKGPKSN
-324 FIIHEFKDP
+324 FTVCECEDP
-333 VDQLYVKDNDQGGFI
+333 IEQLYVKDNGQGGFI

-466 VESTTVA
+466 VGPTTVA
-473 STTTAPTSTTSR
+473 STTTAPTSTTSK
-485 PSTESTTQ
+485 
-493 ASTVTVESTTVASTT
+493 
-508 TAPTS
+508 
-513 TTSRPSTEST
+513 PSTEST

-538 TTTTPQATTVATTST
+538 TTSTSQTTTVAKTST
-553 SAPIVTSE
+553 SVPSE

-609 ATSQSTMITT
+609 ATSQAIMITT

-624 PITNS
+624 PTTNS
-629 EKTIQTLSTI
+629 EKTIQTLSIMPSTR
-639 SNTGTKVT
+639 TKAT

-653 TLLPQTTPSPQPTQ
+653 TLLPQTTPSPQPAQ

-689 AGIIGFIAYKYVK
+689 AGIIGFITYKYVK
-702 GRNAAPVLE
+702 GRNSAPVLE

-723 SGNSDEEIFIANNRI
+723 SGNSDEEIFIANNRM

-771 SGGPG
+771 SGGQDLD
-776 S
+776 

>member
-1 MSILSRLLGVNTTT
+1 MSILSRLFRVNTTT

-22 GFNPKNVGLIEGN
+22 GFNPVNVGLIEGN

-50 SRVKLLISPSYQSKT
+50 SRVKLLISPLYQSKT
-65 YECDTGVNVANEFKS
+65 YECDTCVNVANEFKG

-100 PTEEINK
+100 PTEETNK
-107 KEKCIKGLTFNTYEI
+107 ERKCIKGLTFNTYEI
-122 KHSTNV
+122 KHSTNA

-167 VVVIAHNLKDQAL
+167 VIVIAHNLKDQAL
-180 VSWYLESKGD
+180 VSWYLQSDTD
-190 GKFRPLP
+190 GKFKVLREKNGL
-197 GAKHIIERKLFKF
+197 IERKLFKF

-218 DENTML
+218 DENTIL
-224 YTQIKPT
+224 YSQVRKNSTE
-231 KNQEVRTN
+231 NQEVRTN
-239 IFKFDMAKV
+239 IFKFDVAKV
-248 VEDLKSGKKD
+248 VQNLKDRKGANDFLLGNKSG
-258 ECLLSKKGCQL
+258 QL
-269 NIAPSTIY
+269 DIVSSINS
-277 NPGKINFLQYVRRTE
+277 NPGKINFLQYVKRTE
-292 GDDLVAFLE
+292 GDDQIAFLE
-301 NDQSSNMQK
+301 NDQSSNTQK
-310 LHLASLVKSRSKSN
+310 LHLANLVKSRSKSN
-324 FIIHEFKDP
+324 FTVCECEDP
-333 VDQLYVKDNDQGGFI
+333 IEQLYVKDNGQGGFI

-485 PSTESTTQ
+485 PSTEST
-493 ASTVTVESTTVASTT
+493 
-508 TAPTS
+508 
-513 TTSRPSTEST
+513 

-553 SAPIVTSE
+553 SVPSE

-609 ATSQSTMITT
+609 ATSQATMITT
-619 MPTNA
+619 MPTNVTT
-624 PITNS
+624 TNS
-629 EKTIQTLSTI
+629 EATIQTVSTI

-653 TLLPQTTPSPQPTQ
+653 TLLPQTTPSPQPAQ

-689 AGIIGFIAYKYVK
+689 AGIIGFITYKYVK
-702 GRNAAPVLE
+702 GRNSAPVLE

-723 SGNSDEEIFIANNRI
+723 SGNSDEEIFIANNRM